1 MVEVCGR
8 EGGREGFARWGDD
21 RQAGKQAG
29 LSQISPVLTD
39 RLQRHRLQRKP
50 QLSQEGKSTQLLTH
64 LPQVLTG
71 PCLALGGGGGGGNR
85 QRSAQGKGA
94 EWREIFQPRTVVC
107 LLGDK
112 ECFTSRHRIPP
123 LNYAGSQRLHAQ
135 LGRIIPSHVAVFSK
149 LKKGFAQY
157 GFSYLHNQDL
167 IFDFD

>member
-71 PCLALGGGGGGGNR
+71 PCLAGGGGSSKVGPGKGGGV
-85 QRSAQGKGA
+85 
-94 EWREIFQPRTVVC
+94 E
-107 LLGDK
+107 GD
-112 ECFTSRHRIPP
+112 IPATYGGV
-123 LNYAGSQRLHAQ
+123 LV
-135 LGRIIPSHVAVFSK
+135 GR
-149 LKKGFAQY
+149 
-157 GFSYLHNQDL
+157 
-167 IFDFD
+167 